1 MKKRGV
7 RKKRVG
13 IVLSNKMDKT
23 AVVQVDRLVKHALYK
38 KYIRRRVKY
47 VCHDEQNRCQIG
59 DKVAIIETRPFSKMK
74 RWRISKVVEKAV

>member
-1 MKKRGV
+1 MKKRGL

-23 AVVQVDRLVKHALYK
+23 TVVQVDRLVKHPLYK

-47 VCHDEQNRCQIG
+47 TCHDELNQCQIG
-59 DKVAIIETRPFSKMK
+59 DKVAIIETRPLSKMK
-74 RWRISKVVEKAV
+74 RWRVSKIVEKAV

>member
-1 MKKRGV
+1 MKKRGL

-23 AVVQVDRLVKHALYK
+23 AVVQVNRLVKHALYK

-74 RWRISKVVEKAV
+74 RWRVSKIVEKAV

>member
-1 MKKRGV
+1 MKKRGL

-23 AVVQVDRLVKHALYK
+23 TVVQVDRLVKHAFYK

-47 VCHDEQNRCQIG
+47 VCHDEQNKCQIG

-74 RWRISKVVEKAV
+74 RWRVSKIIEKAV

>member
-1 MKKRGV
+1 MKKRGL

-23 AVVQVDRLVKHALYK
+23 TVVQAVRLVKHRLYK

-47 VCHDEQNRCQIG
+47 VCHDELNQCQIG
-59 DKVAIIETRPFSKMK
+59 DKVAIIETRPLSKMK
-74 RWRISKVVEKAV
+74 RWRVSKIVEKAV

>member
-1 MKKRGV
+1 MKKRGL

-23 AVVQVDRLVKHALYK
+23 TVIQVDRLVKHPLYK

-47 VCHDEQNRCQIG
+47 ACHDELNQCQIG
-59 DKVAIIETRPFSKMK
+59 DKVAIIETRPLSKMK
-74 RWRISKVVEKAV
+74 RWRVSKIVEKAV

>member
-1 MKKRGV
+1 MKKRGL

-23 AVVQVDRLVKHALYK
+23 AVVQVDRLVKHTLYK

-47 VCHDEQNRCQIG
+47 VCHDEQNQCGIG
-59 DKVAIIETRPFSKMK
+59 DKVAITETRPFSKTK
-74 RWRISKVVEKAV
+74 RWRVSNIVEKAV

>member
-1 MKKRGV
+1 MKKRGL

-38 KYIRRRVKY
+38 KYIRRRIKY
-47 VCHDEQNRCQIG
+47 VCHDEKNRCQIG

-74 RWRISKVVEKAV
+74 RWRVSKIVEKAV

>member
-23 AVVQVDRLVKHALYK
+23 VVVRVDRLVKHALYK

-74 RWRISKVVEKAV
+74 RWRILKVVEKAV